1 MAHDENGP
9 LQPKLNEVQQEI
21 EERVQQVCNA
31 PSADKLD
38 TGELIRYEENL
49 AIAADRAKQAVSL
62 RRRMRADKSREGSTA
77 LPPTP
82 HSEPPASE
90 ASA

>member
-1 MAHDENGP
+1 MAHDETGP
-9 LQPKLNEVQQEI
+9 LQPKLQEVQQEI
-21 EERVQQVCNA
+21 EERVQQVCHA
-31 PSADKLD
+31 PPVDNLD

-62 RRRMRADKSREGSTA
+62 RRRMRADKSRDGTDAPTA
-77 LPPTP
+77 PK
-82 HSEPPASE
+82 SGPPAPE

>member
-1 MAHDENGP
+1 MAHDETGP
-9 LQPKLNEVQQEI
+9 LQPKLQEVEQEI
-21 EERVQQVCNA
+21 EERVQQVCHA
-31 PSADKLD
+31 PPVEKLD

-62 RRRMRADKSREGSTA
+62 RRRLRADRTSNPAPGFT
-77 LPPTP
+77 PPEA
-82 HSEPPASE
+82 SPPE

>member
-1 MAHDENGP
+1 MPHDETGP
-9 LQPKLNEVQQEI
+9 LQPKLQEVQQEI
-21 EERVQQVCNA
+21 EERVQQVCHA
-31 PSADKLD
+31 PPVGKLD

-62 RRRMRADKSREGSTA
+62 RRRLRADRSKGAQNHASPDV
-77 LPPTP
+77 PPP
-82 HSEPPASE
+82 E

>member
-1 MAHDENGP
+1 MPHDDTGP
-9 LQPKLNEVQQEI
+9 LQPKLQEVQQEI
-21 EERVQQVCNA
+21 EERIQQVCHA
-31 PSADKLD
+31 PSVEKLD

-62 RRRMRADKSREGSTA
+62 RRRMRADRAKNTQGHA
-77 LPPTP
+77 APDAPPN
-82 HSEPPASE
+82 E